1 MARPSAV
8 PCQAKVHL
16 LFIGS
21 SGLMKTVKIS
31 FSLPVGIV
39 PKGAALNG
47 WSQGPINGVCV
58 CVGVFT
64 CAHSRC
70 GAQAHGMVTVCGLAL
85 MWIKLQIGSKL
96 NLSLA

>member
-8 PCQAKVHL
+8 PCQAQVHL

-39 PKGAALNG
+39 PREIALNG
-47 WSQGPINGVCV
+47 WSQGPLNGVCV
-58 CVGVFT
+58 GVGVCLRVHT
-64 CAHSRC
+64 PDVARRH
-70 GAQAHGMVTVCGLAL
+70 TV
-85 MWIKLQIGSKL
+85 WSPYVD
-96 NLSLA
+96 SL

>member
-8 PCQAKVHL
+8 PCQAQVHL

-58 CVGVFT
+58 WVCVY
-64 CAHSRC
+64 
-70 GAQAHGMVTVCGLAL
+70 VCTLS
-85 MWIKLQIGSKL
+85 MWRAGTRYGHRMWTRFNVDKIANWK
-96 NLSLA
+96 